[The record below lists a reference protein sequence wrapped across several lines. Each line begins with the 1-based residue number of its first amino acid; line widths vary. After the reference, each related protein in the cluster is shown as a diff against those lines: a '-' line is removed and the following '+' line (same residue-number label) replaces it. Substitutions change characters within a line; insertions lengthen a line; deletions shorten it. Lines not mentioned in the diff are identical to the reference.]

1 VAGCR
6 DSYVGKGAPASG
18 AGCRGV
24 CEAFGVISIEE
35 LERAAAPGWRG
46 VEEEPLGDWLLR
58 SAEGFT
64 GRANSALAAGDPGMP
79 VAAAAE
85 RVTAW
90 YRVRGLPAMIAVP
103 YPTGEPHRSVLDV
116 ALAGLG
122 WTVRARPATVMIAAA
137 DDLTDADVTDAAIMT
152 DGGLASDD
160 DPAGDLIRIETDS
173 EPDEA
178 WLARYHYAG
187 TPLPP
192 VARPVLLSAPWQAF
206 ASALAGDTTVAIGRV
221 AAAGVWAGLTAIE
234 VEPRWRRRGLGAAV
248 STALAGAARRQ
259 GANWLYL
266 QVVDGNDAALGL
278 YARLGFSAHHGY
290 HYRVAPAPS

>member
-1 VAGCR
+1 MVSGWSVGTVAVAGG
-6 DSYVGKGAPASG
+6 VGLRSW
-18 AGCRGV
+18 GV
-24 CEAFGVISIEE
+24 CETFRVISIEE
-35 LERAAAPGWRG
+35 LERVAAPGWRG

-64 GRANSALAAGDPGMP
+64 GRANSALAAGDPGLP

-90 YRVRGLPAMIAVP
+90 YRARGLPGMIAVP
-103 YPTGEPHRSVLDV
+103 YPAGEPHRSALDV

-122 WTVRARPATVMIAAA
+122 WTLRARPAMVMIAAA
-137 DDLTDADVTDAAIMT
+137 DHLVNADVTDGGPASAA
-152 DGGLASDD
+152 GGM
-160 DPAGDLIRIETDS
+160 IRIEIDS

-187 TPLPP
+187 TQLPP
-192 VARPVLLSAPWQAF
+192 VARRVLLSAPWQAF
-206 ASALAGDTTVAIGRV
+206 ASARAGDTTIAIGRV
-221 AAAGVWAGLTAIE
+221 AAAGGWAGLTAIE
-234 VEPRWRRRGLGAAV
+234 VDPRWRRRGLGAAV
-248 STALAGAARRQ
+248 STALAGAARRH

-266 QVVDGNDAALGL
+266 QVADGNHAAMAL
-278 YARLGFSAHHGY
+278 YARLGFTAHHGY